1 MKIIALIPYWLEYQ
15 VNEFGQHK
23 NLKKLA
29 GKYLINYSI
38 ELLNSIKEISE
49 TIVYCSDEKINN
61 YINNG
66 LDYTFM
72 KRDTFLDNTDISI
85 DTILRHFISD
95 LKNDVDI
102 IVLLHPNSPFLN
114 QTTVEECITN
124 VQYNNYDSAFT
135 AFSYKKF
142 AWFENKTLNYSLSME
157 TPKLSAIEPII
168 IEQSSLYVF
177 TKESFFKTSKRIG
190 KTPFIKFI
198 NHFEGHEIQT
208 EEDFEIAELI
218 VNSGMYP
225 KVNYGNN

>member
-15 VNEFGQHK
+15 VNEFRQHK

-61 YINNG
+61 YINKELN
-66 LDYTFM
+66 YKFM
-72 KRDTFLDNTDISI
+72 KRDTFLDNNDISI
-85 DTILRHFISD
+85 DTILKHFISD
-95 LKNDVDI
+95 LKDDIDI
-102 IVLLHPNSPFLN
+102 IILLHPNSPFLN
-114 QTTVEECITN
+114 QNTVEECISN
-124 VQYNNYDSAFT
+124 VLHNNDSAFT

-142 AWFENKTLNYSLSME
+142 AWFENKPLNYSLSAK
-157 TPKLSAIEPII
+157 TPDLSTIEPII

-177 TKESFFKTSKRIG
+177 TKESFLKTSKRIG
-190 KTPFIKFI
+190 KVPFIKFI

-218 VNSGMYP
+218 INSGMYP